1 MVAGTA
7 VAHRIP
13 AGWYRDKIDPERRR
27 WWDGIEWTDHYSPI
41 TDPLTLE
48 ASNPS
53 GPVVLDGSADPRMS
67 ALLESIGGRVEHAI
81 AARPGLDDTERWE
94 QAERALR
101 SPEIASNTVHSGTTG
116 HIGNPA
122 IEVGAA
128 PVVAPAR
135 RSVPLV
141 VIVLLAA
148 LTGANTVLLGILA
161 SGR

>member
-13 AGWYRDKIDPERRR
+13 AGWYRDKLDPERRR
-27 WWDGIEWTDHYSPI
+27 WWDGIEWTDHYAPI
-41 TDPLTLE
+41 PDPLTLE

-53 GPVVLDGSADPRMS
+53 GPVVLDGSTDPRMS
-67 ALLESIGGRVEHAI
+67 ALLESLGGRVERAI
-81 AARPGLDDTERWE
+81 AARPETVDTEAWKR
-94 QAERALR
+94 AERALR
-101 SPEIASNTVHSGTTG
+101 SPEL
-116 HIGNPA
+116 
-122 IEVGAA
+122 AA
-128 PVVAPAR
+128 PVAAPVR
-135 RSVPLV
+135 PSVPLV

>member
-13 AGWYRDKIDPERRR
+13 AGWYRDKLDPERRR
-27 WWDGIEWTDHYSPI
+27 WWDGIEWTDHYAPI

-53 GPVVLDGSADPRMS
+53 GPVVLDGSTDPRMS

-101 SPEIASNTVHSGTTG
+101 SPEL
-116 HIGNPA
+116 
-122 IEVGAA
+122 AA
-128 PVVAPAR
+128 PVATPAR
-135 RSVPLV
+135 PSIPLV

>member
-13 AGWYRDKIDPERRR
+13 AGWYRDKLDPERRR
-27 WWDGIEWTDHYSPI
+27 WWDGIEWTDHYAPI

-53 GPVVLDGSADPRMS
+53 GPVVLDGSTDPRMS

-81 AARPGLDDTERWE
+81 ATRPEINDTEAWK
-94 QAERALR
+94 QAERTLRSPELASTGAPANRALR
-101 SPEIASNTVHSGTTG
+101 SPEL
-116 HIGNPA
+116 
-122 IEVGAA
+122 AA
-128 PVVAPAR
+128 PVATPAR
-135 RSVPLV
+135 PRVPLV

>member
-13 AGWYRDKIDPERRR
+13 AGWYRDKLDPERRR
-27 WWDGIEWTDHYSPI
+27 WWDGIEWTDHYAPI

-53 GPVVLDGSADPRMS
+53 GPVALDGSTDPRMS
-67 ALLESIGGRVEHAI
+67 ALLESLGGRVERAI
-81 AARPGLDDTERWE
+81 AARPETVDTEAWK

-101 SPEIASNTVHSGTTG
+101 SPEL
-116 HIGNPA
+116 
-122 IEVGAA
+122 AA
-128 PVVAPAR
+128 PVAAPVR
-135 RSVPLV
+135 PSVPLV